1 MERGELER
9 MGDSLTP
16 GAIIELLE
24 EESAGVCRFL
34 KPETDKRKTA
44 FRATCPSRNETDQKR
59 EMAEQPRR
67 VQTGEGGQ
75 SPCGRRGCRWK
86 EFVMRSVK
94 N

>member
-44 FRATCPSRNETDQKR
+44 FRATCPSRNETDQSEKWPSSHDECRR
-59 EMAEQPRR
+59 ERADKVRAG
-67 VQTGEGGQ
+67 GEVAD
-75 SPCGRRGCRWK
+75 GR
-86 EFVMRSVK
+86 SL
-94 N
+94 